1 MICFYANYKNCS
13 FPTQTTSQKYLL
25 KLGKL
30 LSLKLKKTSRK
41 HRNISLEIRAE
52 KEHFTF
58 SRWDFLM
65 DIARRWG
72 LQNYTMDLCAF
83 LSLLNILDLALFL
96 GSFQSGSCPASVS
109 MTESHGTLGCK
120 SYLFLFALKSQRFGV
135 SYFLES
141 LPTPIFSLNDSVNFK
156 REWITTP

>member
-13 FPTQTTSQKYLL
+13 FPTQTSQKYLL

-41 HRNISLEIRAE
+41 HRNIPLEIRAE
-52 KEHFTF
+52 KEHFPF
-58 SRWDFLM
+58 SRWDFLT
-65 DIARRWG
+65 DVARRRG
-72 LQNYTMDLCAF
+72 LQDYTRDPCASV
-83 LSLLNILDLALFL
+83 SLWNTLDLALFL
-96 GSFQSGSCPASVS
+96 GSFQRGSCPAPVS

-135 SYFLES
+135 SYLLES
-141 LPTPIFSLNDSVNFK
+141 LPTPIFSLNGSVNFK